1 MINQRVA
8 IVTGAAGSFGA
19 AIAERLHRDGFFVV
33 VSDANLVQATH
44 VSNALVNSMPI
55 LLDVTELDA
64 VISALK
70 DVIEQVG
77 RIDVVVNNAGIG
89 LAGNTVTTDLRD
101 FDRTMDINLRGAY
114 LVTRAAIEYLRGS
127 GSPRVI
133 MLGSRTWLSGGNPA
147 YTASKAGIVGLA
159 RAVAN
164 DIATMN
170 GTCNVVAPGPVDT
183 PFVDNMK
190 MASQRDENFNRYQTM
205 TPLARN
211 AKPEDVAGAVAFFAG
226 EDSSFITGEVLHV
239 AGGLQLAPK
248 L

>member
-1 MINQRVA
+1 MVNKRVA

-33 VSDANLVQATH
+33 VSDADLGRATH
-44 VSNALVNSMPI
+44 VSDGLINSMPV
-55 LLDVTELDA
+55 LLDVTEVDA
-64 VISALK
+64 VNSAMK
-70 DVIEQVG
+70 AVANQVG
-77 RIDVVVNNAGIG
+77 GIDVVVNNAGIG
-89 LAGNTVTTDLRD
+89 LAGNTSTTDLHD
-101 FDRTMDINLRGAY
+101 FDRAMDINLRGAY
-114 LVTRAAIEYLRGS
+114 LVTRAAIEYLRDA

-183 PFVDNMK
+183 PFVDSMK
-190 MASQRDENFNRYQTM
+190 METERDENFKRYQTM
-205 TPLARN
+205 TPLGRN
-211 AKPEDVAGAVAFFAG
+211 AKPEDVASAVAFFAS